1 MIFAIRERMR
11 IIPNSSGSSGC
22 RQAGVCLHGHV
33 PVKERGFT
41 LIEVMIVIV
50 IVAVLTGLAVPAFS
64 AWREKIAV
72 RSASQSL
79 LSHMKQAR
87 VLALSENRSV
97 SIAFTSASYT
107 FDADTSGSCGP
118 CKNDVI
124 SLAQFSGALSLS
136 PTTTRTFSS
145 RGTSNSGTVTLT
157 AGSSSQD
164 IVLNV
169 IGRAYM
175 Q

>member
-1 MIFAIRERMR
+1 MR
-11 IIPNSSGSSGC
+11 IIPNSSGSSEN
-22 RQAGVCLHGHV
+22 RQATVCRGDRLPGE
-33 PVKERGFT
+33 ERGFT

-50 IVAVLTGLAVPAFS
+50 IIAIMTGVAVPAFS
-64 AWREKIAV
+64 DWRQSQAL

-87 VLALSENRSV
+87 VLAISENRNV
-97 SIAFTSASYT
+97 SISFTSTSYT
-107 FDADTSGSCGP
+107 FDADTTGTCGP
-118 CKNDVI
+118 CKAQMI
-124 SLAQFSGALSLS
+124 PLGQFSGSLSLT

-145 RGTSNSGTVTLT
+145 RGTSNSGSVTLT
-157 AGSSSQD
+157 VGSRSQN

-175 Q
+175 